1 MGKYNIRIYKS
12 AIRDL
17 EDIVEYINT
26 LSQDAA
32 IHQYDNIIQKIES
45 LNEMTE
51 RCPLLKDTQLRL
63 KGYRGLV
70 VDNYIVFY
78 VVKNNI
84 VQIRRIIYRKR
95 YYEWLL

>member
-1 MGKYNIRIYKS
+1 
-12 AIRDL
+12 
-17 EDIVEYINT
+17 
-26 LSQDAA
+26 
-32 IHQYDNIIQKIES
+32 
-45 LNEMTE
+45 MTE

>member
-32 IHQYDNIIQKIES
+32 IHQYDNIIQK
-45 LNEMTE
+45 
-51 RCPLLKDTQLRL
+51 
-63 KGYRGLV
+63 
-70 VDNYIVFY
+70 
-78 VVKNNI
+78 
-84 VQIRRIIYRKR
+84 
-95 YYEWLL
+95 